1 MADQRPYTFI
11 VLRYVHDPLSAEFV
25 NVGLVAHFPE
35 WEGNR
40 PVLKA
45 QTRKTI
51 GRMRDMFPDLGRADF
66 VSAMQNV
73 DRALSRLAKQV
84 DGEGMLPSGVD
95 AGAFALRALPK
106 DDSAL
111 QWSSLGS
118 GLSRDMEK
126 TFEALFARHITHY
139 DQQNDPRRSDD
150 DVWRPVRA
158 CLDARHIA
166 IDLDQKVIRGDD
178 DEVLFRHAWKNGSW
192 HVYEPIS
199 LDLADTSGIAN
210 KAHTWLG
217 KLSSIWKD
225 AAEEFQPH
233 FIVGA
238 PLDQRLEGA
247 YQKAIRILKKAPMEV
262 RIYEESEIN
271 LLVSHIE
278 RDVAAH
284 REAQAE

>member
-1 MADQRPYTFI
+1 MVDQRPYTFI

-25 NVGLVAHFPE
+25 NVGLVAHFGE

-51 GRMRDMFPDLGRADF
+51 GRMRNMFPDLGRAGF
-66 VSAMQNV
+66 VSAMQNI

-84 DGEGMLPSGVD
+84 DGEGMLPSGAD

-139 DQQNDPRRSDD
+139 DHRPGSRALACRWWRS
-150 DVWRPVRA
+150 P
-158 CLDARHIA
+158 
-166 IDLDQKVIRGDD
+166 IRS
-178 DEVLFRHAWKNGSW
+178 R
-192 HVYEPIS
+192 
-199 LDLADTSGIAN
+199 
-210 KAHTWLG
+210 
-217 KLSSIWKD
+217 
-225 AAEEFQPH
+225 
-233 FIVGA
+233 
-238 PLDQRLEGA
+238 
-247 YQKAIRILKKAPMEV
+247 
-262 RIYEESEIN
+262 
-271 LLVSHIE
+271 
-278 RDVAAH
+278 
-284 REAQAE
+284 